1 MMSLSHSLWYILVE
15 KNAYVITSVIGSLE
29 SISNIPQRVIHSC
42 KNDDDDEGDEARARQ
57 ETRGYLSSV
66 SAVSPRGPSLL

>member
-1 MMSLSHSLWYILVE
+1 MSLLHSLE
-15 KNAYVITSVIGSLE
+15 CTFAKNAYVITSIMCSLQ
-29 SISNIPQRVIHSC
+29 SISNILERVIHSC
-42 KNDDDDEGDEARARQ
+42 KNDDDDDEGDEARARQ